1 MKLALVVNNLVKVS
15 SSMHSSAMERRR
27 VRFVAVSGFNGG
39 GWGVVMVGW
48 LVGLWVVC
56 GGGWMVGDGLGG
68 VLGVLVVWCVYGWEL
83 VGSRCGFIIYLQY
96 GGSRMF
102 GCG

>member
-27 VRFVAVSGFNGG
+27 VRFVVVSGFNGG
-39 GWGVVMVGW
+39 GWGVVMVVW

-68 VLGVLVVWCVYGWEL
+68 VLGGSCGVVCVWMGT
-83 VGSRCGFIIYLQY
+83 CGFSLWVYNLQY